1 MYKVFGQREN
11 TGKQI
16 LKMKV
21 FFIFVI
27 KVCLKL
33 AFYTFF
39 LDAKKVIFLMMMIE
53 AVP

>member
-1 MYKVFGQREN
+1 MDN

-21 FFIFVI
+21 FFIFVM
-27 KVCLKL
+27 KVWLKL

-39 LDAKKVIFLMMMIE
+39 LDAKKVIFLMIMIK
-53 AVP
+53 AAL